1 MESLAGLDT
10 RLLVDLLRDRINPS
24 KSLGQHYLVDDEV
37 IERTIRLTEEF
48 NSPLSDD
55 SHVLEVGPGPGSL
68 TLALLRS
75 DSNVTAIEIDKGSVE
90 HLKRVFRES
99 KESLTLEEADA
110 VSERWPKGIT
120 HVISNLPY
128 QISSPIVDRITKYH
142 SAEADAVSERWPKGI
157 THVIS
162 NLPYQ
167 ISSPIVDRIT
177 KYHSTDPIQL
187 SVLLVQEEFA
197 QRMAMFSAPY
207 DIGPLG
213 LNLWLDFDVSMDM
226 KVSPSSFSPSPRV
239 QSRLVVLKP
248 ASRPE
253 AEGTNKQLFRIITRH
268 CFSNRR
274 RKMRTLLSKPPSR
287 ISRVS
292 GWHRDRW
299 KISASKLLSSNH
311 PELEDGWVDLR
322 PENLEPID
330 WVTIVAAISSYE

>member
-1 MESLAGLDT
+1 MEPLDGLDT

-90 HLKRVFRES
+90 HLTRVFRES

-142 SAEADAVSERWPKGI
+142 SVE
-157 THVIS
+157 
-162 NLPYQ
+162 
-167 ISSPIVDRIT
+167 
-177 KYHSTDPIQL
+177 PIQL
-187 SVLLVQEEFA
+187 SILLVQEEFA

-274 RKMRTLLSKPPSR
+274 RKIRTLLSKPPSR

-299 KISASKLLSSNH
+299 KRSASKLLSSNH
-311 PELEDGWVDLR
+311 PELEDGWADLR

>member
-1 MESLAGLDT
+1 MEPLGGLDT

-90 HLKRVFRES
+90 HLTRVFRES

-142 SAEADAVSERWPKGI
+142 SVE
-157 THVIS
+157 
-162 NLPYQ
+162 
-167 ISSPIVDRIT
+167 
-177 KYHSTDPIQL
+177 PIQL
-187 SVLLVQEEFA
+187 SILLVQEEFA

-274 RKMRTLLSKPPSR
+274 RKIRTLLSKPPSR

-299 KISASKLLSSNH
+299 KRSASKLLSSNH

>member
-1 MESLAGLDT
+1 MEPLGGLDT
-10 RLLVDLLRDRINPS
+10 RLLVDLLRDRISPS

-48 NSPLSDD
+48 DSPLSDD

-75 DSNVTAIEIDKGSVE
+75 DSSVTAIEIDKGSVE
-90 HLKRVFRES
+90 HLTRVFRES

-142 SAEADAVSERWPKGI
+142 SAE
-157 THVIS
+157 
-162 NLPYQ
+162 
-167 ISSPIVDRIT
+167 
-177 KYHSTDPIQL
+177 PIQL
-187 SVLLVQEEFA
+187 SILLVQEEFA

-299 KISASKLLSSNH
+299 KKSASKLLSSKH
-311 PELEDGWVDLR
+311 PELEDDWADLR
-322 PENLEPID
+322 PENLEPKD
-330 WVTIVAAISSYE
+330 WITIVSTIASYE

>member
-1 MESLAGLDT
+1 MEPWGGLDT

-75 DSNVTAIEIDKGSVE
+75 YSNVTAIEIDKESVQ
-90 HLKRVFRES
+90 HLTRVFRES
-99 KESLTLEEADA
+99 KESLTIEEADA

-120 HVISNLPY
+120 HVISNIPY
-128 QISSPIVDRITKYH
+128 QISSPILDRITKYH
-142 SAEADAVSERWPKGI
+142 SVE
-157 THVIS
+157 
-162 NLPYQ
+162 
-167 ISSPIVDRIT
+167 
-177 KYHSTDPIQL
+177 PIQL
-187 SVLLVQEEFA
+187 SILLVQEEFA

-274 RKMRTLLSKPPSR
+274 RKIRTLLSKPPSR

-299 KISASKLLSSNH
+299 KRSASKLLSSNH
-311 PELEDGWVDLR
+311 PELEDGWADLR

>member
-1 MESLAGLDT
+1 MEPSGDLDT

-37 IERTIRLTEEF
+37 IERTVRLTEEF

-142 SAEADAVSERWPKGI
+142 STEPI
-157 THVIS
+157 
-162 NLPYQ
+162 Q
-167 ISSPIVDRIT
+167 ISI
-177 KYHSTDPIQL
+177 
-187 SVLLVQEEFA
+187 LLVQEEFA

-274 RKMRTLLSKPPSR
+274 RKMSTLLSKPPSR

-299 KISASKLLSSNH
+299 KKSASKLLSSNH
-311 PELEDGWVDLR
+311 PELEDGWADLR
-322 PENLEPID
+322 PENLEPKD
-330 WVTIVAAISSYE
+330 WITIVAAISSYE

>member
-1 MESLAGLDT
+1 METLEGLDT
-10 RLLVDLLRDRINPS
+10 RLLVDLLRDRVNPS

-37 IERTIRLTEEF
+37 IERSIRLTEEF
-48 NSPLSDD
+48 DCPLSRG

-75 DSNVTAIEIDKGSVE
+75 ESTVTAIEIDKQSVE
-90 HLKRVFRES
+90 HLRRVFRES
-99 KESLTLEEADA
+99 TQSLTLDEADA
-110 VSERWPKGIT
+110 VSVRWPKGIT

-128 QISSPIVDRITKYH
+128 QISSPIIDRITKYH
-142 SAEADAVSERWPKGI
+142 SAV
-157 THVIS
+157 
-162 NLPYQ
+162 
-167 ISSPIVDRIT
+167 
-177 KYHSTDPIQL
+177 PIQL
-187 SVLLVQEEFA
+187 SILLVQEEFA
-197 QRMAMFSAPY
+197 HRMAMSSAPY

-213 LNLWLDFDVSMDM
+213 LNLWLDFDVSLDR

-239 QSRLVVLKP
+239 QSRIVVLKP

-253 AEGTNKQLFRIITRH
+253 AEGTNRQLFRIITRH

-287 ISRVS
+287 ISRVF

-299 KISASKLLSSNH
+299 AKSTSKLLSSDH
-311 PELEDGWVDLR
+311 PELEGGWADLR

-330 WVTIVAAISSYE
+330 WVKIVSLFSSE

>member
-1 MESLAGLDT
+1 MEPLGGLDT
-10 RLLVDLLRDRINPS
+10 RLLVDLLRDRISPS
-24 KSLGQHYLVDDEV
+24 KSLGQHSLVDDEV

-48 NSPLSDD
+48 DSPLSDD

-75 DSNVTAIEIDKGSVE
+75 DSSVTAIEIDKGSVE
-90 HLKRVFRES
+90 HLTRVFRES

-142 SAEADAVSERWPKGI
+142 STE
-157 THVIS
+157 
-162 NLPYQ
+162 
-167 ISSPIVDRIT
+167 
-177 KYHSTDPIQL
+177 PIQL
-187 SVLLVQEEFA
+187 SILLVQEEFA

-299 KISASKLLSSNH
+299 KKSASKLLSSKH
-311 PELEDGWVDLR
+311 PELEDDWADLR
-322 PENLEPID
+322 PENLEPKD
-330 WVTIVAAISSYE
+330 WITIVATIASYE